1 VKKVFKIGGKTKKE
15 IEAMIAEQEEASKKV
30 RDVDVGAGEETVEPI
45 MDSYNGY
52 CGETL
57 ALLYQPYII
66 FLYYW
71 YREELTIPTEIYGIK
86 QADMVYYIWFAS
98 VIIGFQFI
106 ADCFLFNVLELFYG
120 WKIHEYLVYS
130 NYRFVQREKRWKG
143 LEDSLD
149 ECIEEGMRTLDQMC
163 FSSQYYFMNTIHAT
177 GIVLFTLAIEILL
190 QQNHNLFGDPAFPLL
205 VCIVWSMCHFVKKLS
220 IWVATKCSLWKLK
233 HDETGWHSQVRE
245 GDGEEFAIPG
255 WDELEKLQQE
265 SHEAYILN
273 QKITSETFRHKF
285 LDYNRP
291 WLVAQLPQIL
301 TPRTLRRSRPYLVSQ
316 FSKILGSVNPDISS
330 DSEDDADMPKFG
342 PVMLSSTSATIAKLW
357 LAQARRRRRLR
368 EVVEP
373 LIERAR
379 RSECEQCLSRRS
391 LHVELVIPIE
401 LLGDRFE
408 QQQKERGVDTSTF
421 DQLAW
426 KEFFQRYE
434 QFRTLC
440 LQCIAKSKDAEEKRK
455 IHASRG
461 DITSSDEDDEEVGGK
476 MFSSKFKSKLYLS
489 AASKA
494 IMQKWLKTARRSV
507 VKRHPLMAI
516 KRKVKLEISSDSES
530 DDNIKGFEWAKKEI
544 QINAASAAIAKHWLG
559 KARKRLNAGVK
570 KTGIKLGVL
579 FKNQH
584 PDRNIKRGRRR

>member
-1 VKKVFKIGGKTKKE
+1 
-15 IEAMIAEQEEASKKV
+15 M
-30 RDVDVGAGEETVEPI
+30 
-45 MDSYNGY
+45 
-52 CGETL
+52 
-57 ALLYQPYII
+57 
-66 FLYYW
+66 
-71 YREELTIPTEIYGIK
+71 
-86 QADMVYYIWFAS
+86 
-98 VIIGFQFI
+98 
-106 ADCFLFNVLELFYG
+106 
-120 WKIHEYLVYS
+120 
-130 NYRFVQREKRWKG
+130 
-143 LEDSLD
+143 
-149 ECIEEGMRTLDQMC
+149 
-163 FSSQYYFMNTIHAT
+163 
-177 GIVLFTLAIEILL
+177 
-190 QQNHNLFGDPAFPLL
+190 
-205 VCIVWSMCHFVKKLS
+205 
-220 IWVATKCSLWKLK
+220 
-233 HDETGWHSQVRE
+233 
-245 GDGEEFAIPG
+245 
-255 WDELEKLQQE
+255 
-265 SHEAYILN
+265 
-273 QKITSETFRHKF
+273 
-285 LDYNRP
+285 
-291 WLVAQLPQIL
+291 
-301 TPRTLRRSRPYLVSQ
+301 
-316 FSKILGSVNPDISS
+316 
-330 DSEDDADMPKFG
+330 
-342 PVMLSSTSATIAKLW
+342 
-357 LAQARRRRRLR
+357 
-368 EVVEP
+368 
-373 LIERAR
+373 
-379 RSECEQCLSRRS
+379 
-391 LHVELVIPIE
+391 IPIE